1 MSRGCRA
8 TKETKSMI
16 IDHRTYA
23 VKPGLLNDYLKL
35 YETEAYPLQLKY
47 LGRNVGWYVSNDIG
61 PLSQVVH
68 LWAYESL
75 ADREARRGALAA
87 DPAWGAFLTKAMP
100 LLDSMENKILRP
112 TSFFTVPERVG
123 G

>member
-1 MSRGCRA
+1 
-8 TKETKSMI
+8 MI

-23 VKPGLLNDYLKL
+23 VKPGRLNDYLKI
-35 YETEAYPLQLKY
+35 YEAEAYPLQLKY

-68 LWAYESL
+68 MWAYDSL
-75 ADREARRGALAA
+75 ADREARRNALAA
-87 DPAWGAFLTKAMP
+87 DPAWGAFLAKAMP

-112 TSFFTVPERVG
+112 TSFFEQPG
-123 G
+123 

>member
-1 MSRGCRA
+1 
-8 TKETKSMI
+8 MI

-23 VKPGLLNDYLKL
+23 VKPGRLNEWLKL

-68 LWAYESL
+68 LWAYDSL
-75 ADREARRGALAA
+75 ADREARRGAMQK
-87 DPAWGAFLTKAMP
+87 DPAWAAFLEKSATM
-100 LLDSMENKILRP
+100 LDSMENKILRP
-112 TSFFTVPERVG
+112 APFFTVPERRG
-123 G
+123 A